1 MPKPTVFLSY
11 SHKDEKWKDQLRI
24 QLEVLEQ
31 QGLLEIWDDR
41 QIDAGE
47 TWYDKIRAAME
58 DAEVAVC
65 LISAEYLAS
74 DFCTKEEIPY
84 LLKRRTEQG
93 MRLVPVLLRPCPW
106 KLVSWLK
113 AIQMLPRDG
122 QTTIADLT
130 GVKRAR
136 VFSEIAESIGE
147 GLAGLTGG
155 EEAVRSPVRGAT
167 DAAETESIFRS
178 LPMSPGSPGSF
189 DLDLLGSVLASAR
202 VETSRLP
209 VTGDALFGRDGEL
222 QWLGEI
228 WKTGTVHVV
237 SLTGPAGIGKSTLVN
252 KWLEGIEATDGGQKA
267 PRIFGWSFSIAKA
280 DDFFREALAW
290 FGDPDPRAGA
300 PAERGRR
307 LAGLIAKEP
316 TILVLDDVETLSP
329 DLAALLAELAQ
340 SKDRA
345 LCVVTSREPSAE
357 LAGLPQDVV
366 AHRDLAPLPPT
377 AGRALLRVSGVRGTD
392 AELEAVSQELG
403 GLPAALARRAEV

>member
-31 QGLLEIWDDR
+31 QGLLEVWDDR

-47 TWYDKIRAAME
+47 TWYDKIRSAME
-58 DAEVAVC
+58 GAEVAVC

-84 LLKRRTEQG
+84 LLKRRTDQG
-93 MRLVPVLLRPCPW
+93 MRLLPVLLRPCPW
-106 KLVSWLK
+106 KFVSWLK

-122 QTTIADLT
+122 QTIADLR
-130 GVKRAR
+130 GSKRDR

-147 GLAGLTGG
+147 GLASLAGG
-155 EEAVRSPVRGAT
+155 EETVRSPVRGAT
-167 DAAETESIFRS
+167 DAADTESIFRS
-178 LPMSPGSPGSF
+178 LPMSPPGSF

-202 VETSRLP
+202 VETSLLP
-209 VTGDALFGRDGEL
+209 ITGDALFGRDDEL
-222 QWLGEI
+222 QWLDEI
-228 WKTGTVHVV
+228 WTAGTVRVV

-252 KWLEGIEATDGGQKA
+252 KWLEGIEATDGGQKV
-267 PRIFGWSFSIAKA
+267 PRIFGWSFFIAKA

-316 TILVLDDVETLSP
+316 TILVLDDLEALSP
-329 DLAALLAELAQ
+329 DLEALLAELAGQ
-340 SKDRA
+340 NRG
-345 LCVVTSREPSAE
+345 LCILTSREPLAE
-357 LAGLPQDVV
+357 LDGLSRDVV
-366 AHRDLAPLPPT
+366 ARRDLGPLPPT
-377 AGRALLRVSGVRGTD
+377 AGRALLRVAGVRGTD
-392 AELEAVSQELG
+392 AELEGVSQELG
-403 GLPAALARRAEV
+403 GLPVALARRAEV

>member
-1 MPKPTVFLSY
+1 MSKPTVFLSY
-11 SHKDEKWKDQLRI
+11 SHEDERWKDQLRV

-31 QGLLEIWDDR
+31 QGLLEVWDDR

-47 TWYDKIRAAME
+47 TWYDKIRAAM
-58 DAEVAVC
+58 DGAEVAVC

-93 MRLVPVLLRPCPW
+93 MRLLPVLVRPCPW

-122 QTTIADLT
+122 QTIADLR
-130 GVKRAR
+130 GAKRDR

-147 GLAGLTGG
+147 GLANLAGG
-155 EEAVRSPVRGAT
+155 EKAVRSPMRGAA
-167 DAAETESIFRS
+167 DAADTESIFRS
-178 LPMSPGSPGSF
+178 LPMSPGSF
-189 DLDLLGSVLASAR
+189 DLDLLGSVLASSR
-202 VETSRLP
+202 VETSHLP
-209 VTGDALFGRDGEL
+209 ITGDALFGRDNEL
-222 QWLGEI
+222 QWLDEV
-228 WKTGTVHVV
+228 WKTGTVRIV

-252 KWLEGIEATDGGQKA
+252 KWLEGIQAADDSRHA
-267 PRIFGWSFSIAKA
+267 PRIFGWSFSTGSA
-280 DDFFREALAW
+280 DDFFREGLAW

-307 LAGLIAKEP
+307 LAGLAAKEP
-316 TILVLDDVETLSP
+316 TILVLDDLEALSL
-329 DLAALLAELAQ
+329 DLAALLAELAGQ
-340 SKDRA
+340 NRG
-345 LCVVTSREPSAE
+345 LCILTSRTPLAELDGLSRDVVTR
-357 LAGLPQDVV
+357 
-366 AHRDLAPLPPT
+366 RDLGPLPPT

-403 GLPAALARRAEV
+403 GVPAALARRAEV